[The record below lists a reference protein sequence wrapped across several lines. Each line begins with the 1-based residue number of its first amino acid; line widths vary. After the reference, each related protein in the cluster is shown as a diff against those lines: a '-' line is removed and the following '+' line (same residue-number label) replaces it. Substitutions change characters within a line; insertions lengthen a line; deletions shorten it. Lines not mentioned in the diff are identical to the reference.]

1 MMIIRF
7 SAVVKK
13 VGVKVLFKFI
23 ISTIEQAY
31 I

>member
-1 MMIIRF
+1 MILMF

-13 VGVKVLFKFI
+13 VGVKVLVKFS
-23 ISTIEQAY
+23 ISTIEQIY